1 VVQLAVV
8 VLVVESS
15 GDYYFEL
22 VQVDVEVLAA
32 LVELVVLH
40 LGLHVVDAQVEVVV
54 CVHQS
59 VSHGVDY
66 LQVHFDRVVFVH
78 FVHVPLVLVFVRV
91 NVCDLAPHTMDL
103 SHRVYYVVLRI
114 VGLLGEH
121 LKGLVECT
129 KVVVCHRNLTIVVRM
144 HHVFVGL
151 LDTQV
156 HLHNVVVVRRNHLHL
171 DTSVLGR
178 TQSVV
183 LLLPCFFMIL
193 ALRLFDFGMLQERQ
207 VDFVWT

>member
-1 VVQLAVV
+1 VVQLVVV
-8 VLVVESS
+8 VLVAESS
-15 GDYYFEL
+15 DGYYFEL
-22 VQVDVEVLAA
+22 AQVDVEVLAV

-40 LGLHVVDAQVEVVV
+40 LDLHVVDAQVEVVV

-59 VSHGVDY
+59 VSHVVDY
-66 LQVHFDRVVFVH
+66 LHFDRVVFEH
-78 FVHVPLVLVFVRV
+78 FVHVLVVLVFVRV
-91 NVCDLAPHTMDL
+91 NVCDKVLHTMDL
-103 SHRVYYVVLRI
+103 SHRVYYVVFRI
-114 VGLLGEH
+114 VGEH

-156 HLHNVVVVRRNHLHL
+156 HLHNVVVVRRNHPHL
-171 DTSVLGR
+171 DTLVLGR